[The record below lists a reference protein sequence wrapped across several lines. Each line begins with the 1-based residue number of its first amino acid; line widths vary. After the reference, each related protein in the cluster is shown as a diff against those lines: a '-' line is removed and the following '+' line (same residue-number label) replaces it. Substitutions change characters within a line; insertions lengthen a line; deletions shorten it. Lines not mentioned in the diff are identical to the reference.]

1 MKRNVIQGP
10 WQPPPPRIEGRP
22 FEALDGREQTRTL
35 RFAFYDLRR
44 YWSDLSEN
52 ERGWLR
58 MHIPAGVRVEQLSQE
73 QRARVAGVALL
84 VLRRRAG
91 WAA

>member
-1 MKRNVIQGP
+1 MKTNVIQGP
-10 WQPPPPRIEGRP
+10 WRSPPPHLEGRS

-35 RFAFYDLRR
+35 RFALYDLRR

-58 MHIPAGVRVEQLSQE
+58 MHIPAGVRVEQLSQK
-73 QRARVAGVALL
+73 QRAHVAGVALL
-84 VLRRRAG
+84 VLRHRAG

>member
-1 MKRNVIQGP
+1 MKPNVLRGP
-10 WQPPPPRIEGRP
+10 WQPPAPHLEGRS

-35 RFAFYDLRR
+35 RFALYDLRR

-58 MHIPAGVRVEQLSQE
+58 MHLPAKVRVEQLSHE
-73 QRARVAGVALL
+73 QRSRIAGVALL
-84 VLRRRAG
+84 VLRRKAG

>member
-1 MKRNVIQGP
+1 MRGQVIQGP
-10 WQPPPPRIEGRP
+10 WQPPPPRIGGQP
-22 FEALDGREQTRTL
+22 FDSLDGREQIRTL
-35 RFAFYDLRR
+35 RFALYDLRR

-58 MHIPAGVRVEQLSQE
+58 MHLPVKVRVEQLSHE
-73 QRARVAGVALL
+73 QRSRIAGVALL
-84 VLRRRAG
+84 VLRRKAG